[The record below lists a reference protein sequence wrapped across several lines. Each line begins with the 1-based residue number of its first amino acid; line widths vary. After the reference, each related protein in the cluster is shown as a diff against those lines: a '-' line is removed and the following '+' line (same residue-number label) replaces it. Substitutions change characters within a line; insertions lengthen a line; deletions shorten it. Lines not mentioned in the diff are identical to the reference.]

1 MSLGA
6 EIEEMRRKQPM
17 RLKKAT
23 SEIGGKSG
31 KCNVTEAKKGK
42 KKSVSR
48 RRDQLSSMLWRGQMK

>member
-1 MSLGA
+1 
-6 EIEEMRRKQPM
+6 MRRNQPM

-31 KCNVTEAKKGK
+31 KCNVTEAKRGKKK

>member
-31 KCNVTEAKKGK
+31 KCNVTEAKRGK
-42 KKSVSR
+42 NKVFLGGEIS
-48 RRDQLSSMLWRGQMK
+48 